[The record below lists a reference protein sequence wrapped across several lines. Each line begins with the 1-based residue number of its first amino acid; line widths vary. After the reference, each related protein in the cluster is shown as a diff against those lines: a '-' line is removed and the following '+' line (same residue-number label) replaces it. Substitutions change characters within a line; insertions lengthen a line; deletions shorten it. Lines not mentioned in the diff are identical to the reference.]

1 MRERTAFWSVAVP
14 AFGWFFWWMDRIGW
28 PLCGVI
34 RHHARTDT
42 RAGCAWFTLGLLGVA
57 AGFWVHIVKPFSSPL
72 FRTPKEP
79 A

>member
-28 PLCGVI
+28 PLCGVL
-34 RHHARTDT
+34 RYWSRTDT
-42 RAGCAWFTLGLLGVA
+42 PQGRTRFTVGLAAIFVA
-57 AGFWVHIVKPFSSPL
+57 FWAHIVFGPHIN
-72 FRTPKEP
+72 RKEQ